1 MKKVYCVME
10 GPDFP
15 EGAPYAI
22 FENFDEAVNF
32 INKTLEANFPDQWKG
47 SACIYRYSLGEKGHE
62 VIFNNLGDVIQ

>member
-15 EGAPYAI
+15 EGAPNGI
-22 FENFDEAVNF
+22 FESLDEAINF
-32 INKTLEANFPDQWKG
+32 INNVVEIDFPSGWKG
-47 SACIYRYSLGEKGHE
+47 STCIYRYTLGENGYE